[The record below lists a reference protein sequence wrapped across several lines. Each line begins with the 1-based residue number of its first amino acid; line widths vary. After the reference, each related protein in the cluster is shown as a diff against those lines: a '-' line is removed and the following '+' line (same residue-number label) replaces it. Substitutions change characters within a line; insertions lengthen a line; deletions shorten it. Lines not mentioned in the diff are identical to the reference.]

1 VSFNGKWK
9 TGKARGRLRRRHSLA
24 VLASLLACG
33 CSQTTTADPPISTD
47 QHAKL
52 AALAAGPNAPE
63 GLDEALAAAQAV
75 RQMQDCQAGNENV
88 VRQMK
93 AMGAVSG
100 AVGIAGGL
108 AGSGGK
114 AAAKAVAVGTA
125 GVVRGRVSQIKP
137 CGIAGN
143 PGG

>member
-1 VSFNGKWK
+1 M
-9 TGKARGRLRRRHSLA
+9 
-24 VLASLLACG
+24 LASLMASG
-33 CSQTTTADPPISTD
+33 CSQATTADPPISTG

-52 AALAAGPNAPE
+52 ATLAAGPNAPE
-63 GLDEALAAAQAV
+63 GLKEALVAAQAV
-75 RQMQDCQAGNENV
+75 RQMHDCQAGNEYV
-88 VRQMK
+88 VRQIK
-93 AMGAVSG
+93 ATGAVRG

-125 GVVRGRVSQIKP
+125 GVVRGKVSEIEP
-137 CGIAGN
+137 CGIAGS